1 MEGHLRDKCPLILVD
16 CPFNYTGC
24 EAQLPRKDIHEH
36 MKETIHLTL
45 LATVTQ
51 RLSIEKRIR
60 SYNRIS
66 KNLRGESISIKKV
79 YIQKQ
84 LITEKE
90 MISIALKKEWQEKE
104 QQSQEHLHKQRIAD
118 DEIRALKEESQK
130 LIKAK
135 FSAANKHLRM
145 AVRVS
150 CQVQQRYRV
159 YSPAFHTYP
168 HGYRM
173 CVYVDPE
180 GVGAGAG
187 SHVSISTCLM
197 CGRFNDYLNWPFRE
211 C

>member
-1 MEGHLRDKCPLILVD
+1 MEGHLRDKCPLTLVD

-51 RLSIEKRIR
+51 RSSIEKRIR

-104 QQSQEHLHKQRIAD
+104 QQSQELLHKQRITD

-130 LIKAK
+130 LNFQLQINTSGWLLEFCVK
-135 FSAANKHLRM
+135 FSRDIECTHQPFIHIRM
-145 AVRVS
+145 AIE
-150 CQVQQRYRV
+150 
-159 YSPAFHTYP
+159 
-168 HGYRM
+168 
-173 CVYVDPE
+173 CVF
-180 GVGAGAG
+180 
-187 SHVSISTCLM
+187 M
-197 CGRFNDYLNWPFRE
+197 
-211 C
+211 